1 MDSTK
6 CKVFITSIELGS
18 FSKAA
23 AVLGYTTSGVSQLV
37 NAFEKE
43 IGFPLLI
50 RNKKGVKPTDNA
62 LKILPVLRDILLQ
75 EERLYQISAEINGLA
90 MGSVTIGAYSSIS
103 TNWLPSVIKGFQETY
118 PKIEIRLMEG
128 IRQEV
133 ESWLA
138 GKKTDI
144 GFLSY
149 KEPMPYEWIPLAED
163 PMLAVLPKT
172 HPLANEAVYPLQNC
186 QYERFIMPAL
196 GRDDD
201 VAELFR
207 RNKLTPKIC
216 FSTLENFSTLAMI
229 EQGMG
234 MSIMNELI
242 TKRWQCEVVKLPLD
256 PPQQITLGIALPS
269 LKTASPAVKRFV
281 DYAANRLTHRE
292 TQL

>member
-1 MDSTK
+1 MDTTK
-6 CKVFITSIELGS
+6 CKVFIASVELGS

-23 AVLGYTTSGVSQLV
+23 SVLGYTASGVSQLV

-43 IGFPLLI
+43 MGFPLLM
-50 RNKKGVKPTDNA
+50 RDKRGVRPTDNG

-75 EERLYQISAEINGLA
+75 EERLNQINAEIKGLA
-90 MGSVTIGAYSSIS
+90 IGSVTIGAYSSIS
-103 TNWLPSVIKGFQETY
+103 THWLPSVIKGFQEAY
-118 PKIEIRLMEG
+118 PQIEIRLMEG

-133 ESWLA
+133 ENWLA
-138 GKKTDI
+138 DKRTDI
-144 GFLSY
+144 AFLSY
-149 KEPMPYEWIPLAED
+149 KEPMLYEWIPLAED

-172 HPLANEAVYPLQNC
+172 HPFADKAVYPLQNC
-186 QYERFIMPAL
+186 ENERFIMPAL

-207 RNKLTPKIC
+207 RNKLAPQIC
-216 FSTLENFSTLAMI
+216 FSTLENFSALAMI

-242 TKRWQCEVVKLPLD
+242 TRKWQCDVIKLPLD

-269 LKTASPAVKRFV
+269 LKTAPPAVKRFV
-281 DYAANRLTHRE
+281 DYARIRLTHQE
-292 TQL
+292 I

>member
-1 MDSTK
+1 M
-6 CKVFITSIELGS
+6 
-18 FSKAA
+18 
-23 AVLGYTTSGVSQLV
+23 
-37 NAFEKE
+37 
-43 IGFPLLI
+43 GFPLLM

-62 LKILPVLRDILLQ
+62 LKIIPVLRDILLQ
-75 EERLYQISAEINGLA
+75 EERLYQINAEIKGLA

-103 TNWLPSVIKGFQETY
+103 THWLPAVIKGFQEAY

-138 GKKTDI
+138 DKRIDI
-144 GFLSY
+144 AFFSY

-172 HPLANEAVYPLQNC
+172 HPLANEAVYPLQNS

-207 RNKLTPKIC
+207 RNKLTPKVC

-242 TKRWQCEVVKLPLD
+242 TKRWQCDVVKLPLY

-281 DYAANRLTHRE
+281 DYATNRLTHRE